1 VLKPIGTIRTPFQEK
16 LSAPRQPR
24 AALGVRGT
32 VEVLKEYEHA
42 LCDLDRWEY
51 VWLLFLFDRN
61 EGWRPKV
68 LPPRSDGKRRGVFA
82 TRSPHRPNPIGM
94 SVVKLE
100 SIEGLTLHVSNVD
113 ILDRTP
119 LLDIKPYV
127 AYADAYPEAGGGWL
141 TPDDPAPEYEVIWSE
156 RADTAVR
163 YLLEAHG
170 IDLRAPV
177 TSVLA
182 LGPQPHPYRRI
193 RQDGD
198 ALKLAYKDW
207 RVRFRVEGRAVTVLS
222 VHSGYRAKEL
232 ALSEDPGLLP
242 HRAITE
248 KF

>member
-1 VLKPIGTIRTPFQEK
+1 MFEPIGTIRTPFKEK
-16 LSAPRQPR
+16 VSAPRQPR

-32 VEVLKEYEHA
+32 VELLPQYEHA
-42 LCDLDRWEY
+42 LSDLDRWEY

-100 SIEGLTLHVSNVD
+100 SVEGLTLHVANVD
-113 ILDRTP
+113 ILDGTP

-127 AYADAYPEAGGGWL
+127 AYADAYPDAGGGWL
-141 TPDDPAPEYEVIWSE
+141 PPDDPAPAYDVVWSP
-156 RADTAVR
+156 RAEAADR
-163 YLLEAHG
+163 YLRDTHG
-170 IDLRAPV
+170 IELRATV
-177 TSVLA
+177 TSILA

-193 RQDGD
+193 RKDGD

-207 RVRFRVEGRAVTVLS
+207 RVRFQVEGRAVTVLS
-222 VHSGYRAKEL
+222 VHTGYRAKEL
-232 ALSEDPGLLP
+232 ALSDDPGLLP
-242 HRAITE
+242 HRAIAE
-248 KF
+248 RF